1 MAVAVARK
9 LSSST
14 TSLLPKLAWNSLACL
29 AETGRGSSRCLSLD
43 AAKAPGW
50 ILDIGRSNR
59 HAAERKAVEAAESQI
74 LCRLYEAGTYTGGIN
89 QPTLSVA
96 RFVIGDEK
104 KSTSNICSCT
114 TTGML
119 DFPVPLAPIMQLS
132 CGPGSKISASD

>member
-14 TSLLPKLAWNSLACL
+14 TSLLPKLAWKSLACL

-43 AAKAPGW
+43 AANAPGW

-74 LCRLYEAGTYTGGIN
+74 LCRSRNGHTMHDEEA
-89 QPTLSVA
+89 VA
-96 RFVIGDEK
+96 
-104 KSTSNICSCT
+104 NIA
-114 TTGML
+114 
-119 DFPVPLAPIMQLS
+119 V
-132 CGPGSKISASD
+132 KR